1 MTPFLFYIALMTP
14 FPCHRRHRQP
24 FLCEFDPMP
33 NVQSY
38 FQYPKSHKSPTL
50 KKMSCIHYIKSGSF
64 ALNCIFCKT
73 VPIQQT
79 HIENIKFTIRAILL
93 YSIRSQTVP
102 SAFNVGLNQPHKSLF
117 ERVIT
122 NQ

>member
-1 MTPFLFYIALMTP
+1 MTPVRSC
-14 FPCHRRHRQP
+14 CHRRQP

-38 FQYPKSHKSPTL
+38 FQYPKSHKSLTL

-79 HIENIKFTIRAILL
+79 HIENIKFTIRTILL
-93 YSIRSQTVP
+93 YTIRCQIVP
-102 SAFNVGLNQPHKSLF
+102 SALNGILNQPHKLLF